1 MRLGLY
7 GGSFD
12 PIHEGHVAPVR
23 AARQALGLDQV
34 IYLPTARPP
43 HKPGRR
49 MAPAL
54 SRFAMVE
61 MALLGEEGLFAS
73 PFELTLGRPAY
84 TIDTLEYFTAQEPS
98 AELVLLIGS
107 DSFLELESWVRWQ
120 EIPQLAHLG
129 VLSRPGAEV
138 ERERLSPSLLQLLD
152 QGRATLLAERTVDLS
167 STRLREILRTGGEPP
182 AGTVSPLVLDYARKY
197 GLYR

>member
-1 MRLGLY
+1 MRLGLF

-23 AARQALGLDQV
+23 AAREALALDRV

-61 MALLGEEGLFAS
+61 MALLNEEGFYAS

-84 TIDTLEYFTAQEPS
+84 TIDTLEHFSSEQPD

-107 DSFLELESWVRWQ
+107 DSFLELESWVRWR
-120 EIPQLAHLG
+120 EIAAIAHLG
-129 VLSRPGAEV
+129 VLSRPGSEPV
-138 ERERLSPSLLQLLD
+138 RERLSPPLVELLD
-152 QGRATLLAERTVDLS
+152 RGRATLLAERTVDLS
-167 STRLREILRTGGEPP
+167 STRLREILRAGGEPP
-182 AGTVSPLVLDYARKY
+182 QGVVSPLVLDYARKY